1 LNVASIFS
9 QLGSGWKSLEEDM
22 PSNCYMGNSGNYAV
36 RHNPATYYTN
46 ITSQCA
52 AQDVPLGSSPDLSA
66 RFTFVTPNLC
76 NDMHSCPTQSDIAT
90 EVKTGDT
97 WLSTFIPKLT
107 STAQYQA
114 GNTVIF
120 LTWDEDDY
128 SSSNANHIATIV
140 ISPSTPAGL
149 SVTSRFD
156 HYSMLRTTEDL
167 LGLSA
172 IGNAASASSMASAF
186 HLR

>member
-1 LNVASIFS
+1 
-9 QLGSGWKSLEEDM
+9 
-22 PSNCYMGNSGNYAV
+22 
-36 RHNPATYYTN
+36 
-46 ITSQCA
+46 
-52 AQDVPLGSSPDLSA
+52 
-66 RFTFVTPNLC
+66 
-76 NDMHSCPTQSDIAT
+76 MHSCPTQSDITT

-107 STAQYQA
+107 SSTQYKA

-128 SSSNANHIATIV
+128 SSANGNHIATLV

-149 SVTSRFD
+149 TVSTRFD

-172 IGNAASASSMASAF
+172 IGSAASASSMATAF